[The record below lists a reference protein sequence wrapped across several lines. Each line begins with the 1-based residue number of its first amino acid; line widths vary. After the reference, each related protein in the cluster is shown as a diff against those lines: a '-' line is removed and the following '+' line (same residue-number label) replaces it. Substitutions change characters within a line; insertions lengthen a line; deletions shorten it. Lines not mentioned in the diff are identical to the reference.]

1 MDKKLTVAEIFAIK
15 FAKYLFAPFFLS
27 MLFAAIL
34 GRDGIKKYHL
44 GEPNSMLEEY
54 IALIVLFVAY
64 DVGKYLFNFLKNNKK
79 IK

>member
-34 GRDGIKKYHL
+34 GREGIKKYHL

-54 IALIVLFVAY
+54 IAIAVLFVAY
-64 DVGKYLFNFLKNNKK
+64 DVAKYLFNFLNKK
-79 IK
+79 H

>member
-1 MDKKLTVAEIFAIK
+1 MDKKLTVAERVGIK

-27 MLFAAIL
+27 MLIAAIL

-54 IALIVLFVAY
+54 IAIVVLFVAY
-64 DVGKYLFNFLKNNKK
+64 DVGKYLFNFLNRKR
-79 IK
+79 

>member
-1 MDKKLTVAEIFAIK
+1 MDKKLTVAERIGIK

-27 MLFAAIL
+27 MLIAAIL

-54 IALIVLFVAY
+54 IAIVVLFVAY
-64 DVGKYLFNFLKNNKK
+64 DVGKYLFNFLNRKR
-79 IK
+79 